1 MAATSNHYGDIANW
15 IEKVIDS
22 CNHPKQ
28 QATAQRLINNFE
40 KYLLRSNVDTNV
52 YTELSRRLNLKLYSL

>member
-28 QATAQRLINNFE
+28 EPTARRLIQNFE
-40 KYLLRSNVDTNV
+40 KYLLRSNVDNNV
-52 YTELSRRLNLKLYSL
+52 YLELSRRLNFKLYSL